1 MAKKKSSLA
10 DSLGA
15 LAQSDVPVP
24 TPSTEQ
30 PVRKST
36 KQPVKPSRKGTTMIG
51 AHMPREVSKALNI
64 LAAEEERS
72 NKQLLAEALN
82 LLFERYG
89 KPSIAPMD

>member
-1 MAKKKSSLA
+1 MMAKKKSSLA

-15 LAQSDVPVP
+15 LAQSDVPAVAEP
-24 TPSTEQ
+24 AQTSAP
-30 PVRKST
+30 KS
-36 KQPVKPSRKGTTMIG
+36 VKPSRQGTVMIG
-51 AHMPREVSKALNI
+51 AHMPKEVSKALNI

>member
-1 MAKKKSSLA
+1 
-10 DSLGA
+10 
-15 LAQSDVPVP
+15 
-24 TPSTEQ
+24 
-30 PVRKST
+30 
-36 KQPVKPSRKGTTMIG
+36 MIG

-89 KPSIAPMD
+89 KPPIAPIE

>member
-1 MAKKKSSLA
+1 MAPRKKSSLTN
-10 DSLGA
+10 SLSA
-15 LAQSDVPVP
+15 LARNESVPEAELVP
-24 TPSTEQ
+24 Q
-30 PVRKST
+30 
-36 KQPVKPSRKGTTMIG
+36 KQVKPSRRGTAMIG

-89 KPSIAPMD
+89 KPPIAPMD